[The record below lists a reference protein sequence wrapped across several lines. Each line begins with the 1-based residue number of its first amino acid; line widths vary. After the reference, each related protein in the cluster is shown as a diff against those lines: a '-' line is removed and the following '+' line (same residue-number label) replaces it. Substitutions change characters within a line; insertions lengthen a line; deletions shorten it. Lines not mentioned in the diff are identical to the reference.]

1 MRKHNFKS
9 SQRIFFF
16 FFNSLVTNMHNYCAR
31 NNNSKV
37 NLANLVV
44 LTLLYSFGIYIK
56 HIRCNNVVSGSIA
69 SQEED

>member
-1 MRKHNFKS
+1 M
-9 SQRIFFF
+9 QE
-16 FFNSLVTNMHNYCAR
+16 
-31 NNNSKV
+31 KV